1 MKRNE
6 RRRIGGRGDR
16 RSPEANE
23 GGVERT
29 GRIPVSG
36 TQILFARKLLFF
48 TLNHLKFI
56 KKIQD
61 LKRNERRRIGGR
73 GDRRSL
79 EANEGGVERTGRIP
93 VSGTQILFARKILF
107 C

>member
-6 RRRIGGRGDR
+6 RRRLGGRGDR

-36 TQILFARKLLFF
+36 TQILFARKILFL
-48 TLNHLKFI
+48 TLKSFKI
-56 KKIQD
+56 YKKKIQD

-73 GDRRSL
+73 GDRRSP
-79 EANEGGVERTGRIP
+79 EANEGGV
-93 VSGTQILFARKILF
+93 K
-107 C
+107 